1 MKTMSKKLFLL
12 FAIVLTAGIASA
24 QRFAYVDSDYIL
36 NNVPEYTD
44 AQKKLDD
51 ISKGWQKEVEDKYK
65 EIDGLYKDYQANQ
78 VLLTEDMR
86 KTKQKEIED
95 KEKAVKDLQKKH
107 FGSDGDLFQKRQELI
122 KPIQDKVYDAVSKI
136 STQLGYDMIFDKNGG
151 TTVMY
156 SNSKLD
162 VSDKVL
168 AQMGYTPKTN
178 TNTNQTPQNK

>member
-1 MKTMSKKLFLL
+1 M
-12 FAIVLTAGIASA
+12 
-24 QRFAYVDSDYIL
+24 
-36 NNVPEYTD
+36 
-44 AQKKLDD
+44 
-51 ISKGWQKEVEDKYK
+51 
-65 EIDGLYKDYQANQ
+65 
-78 VLLTEDMR
+78 
-86 KTKQKEIED
+86 
-95 KEKAVKDLQKKH
+95 KDLQKKH

-122 KPIQDKVYDAVSKI
+122 KPIQDKVYDAISKI